1 MQIQLNWEDS
11 PARIVDAVVYPYP
24 DLQRLW
30 LRVAVSAFAEY
41 PDLDARAVDPA
52 GREVASLTVIELH
65 DQELSH
71 TMHLRRTPEP
81 DAVYQLQLRLTRG
94 GQVLDQ
100 KVLDFPLTF
109 VDPDSGRSA

>member
-1 MQIQLNWEDS
+1 MQIQLNWEES

-41 PDLDARAVDPA
+41 PDLDARVVDPT
-52 GREVASLTVIELH
+52 GREVASLAVIELH
-65 DQELSH
+65 DEELSH
-71 TMHLRRTPEP
+71 TMHLRQPPHP
-81 DAVYQLQLRLTRG
+81 DAVYKLELRLSRA

-100 KVLDFPLTF
+100 KTVDFPLTF
-109 VDPDSGRSA
+109 IDPDSARSV